1 MELTI
6 GIATPI
12 LQLTGKLMRFT
23 SKFQVNNQTLGD
35 LKLILQDLKGQ
46 VDRLWSSYP
55 LSKTQLSDPFL
66 DA

>member
-1 MELTI
+1 
-6 GIATPI
+6 
-12 LQLTGKLMRFT
+12 MRFT
-23 SKFQVNNQTLGD
+23 SKFQVNNQTLAD